1 MTLFEKLTEWREY
14 ERRKHGLSTN
24 FTKESINDLT
34 NYEFLQEISEALEE
48 MMKEK
53 P

>member
-14 ERRKHGLSTN
+14 ERRRHGLEDD
-24 FTKESINDLT
+24 FTIDSINSLT
-34 NYEFLQEISEALEE
+34 NYEFLREISDALEE
-48 MMKEK
+48 MRND